1 MDNLRRLSSRDCV
14 VLVAV
19 IGGHVLLL
27 VLLVRFGIQRVPERQ
42 PERTLLLVELTRELP
57 PPAESEKPAPPVDD
71 PRARQRSKPAAP
83 ADTAIT
89 LPLSQPPAPRID
101 WTLEAERAA
110 RDAAAEGEQPGPRA
124 FGEQPVSPYR
134 RCKPPES
141 SFEWDPEP
149 DKAGFAGGLPF
160 VRLGERCV
168 VGLGFFGCAI
178 GKLPEA
184 NGELFADMHSVQE
197 PESSVPGLDECPP

>member
-1 MDNLRRLSSRDCV
+1 MDNRRRLSLRDCV
-14 VLVAV
+14 VCIVV

-27 VLLVRFGIQRVPERQ
+27 ALLPRLGSPRAPPRAPTLVLIDLPPERSAPPVPERSVS
-42 PERTLLLVELTRELP
+42 RTRE
-57 PPAESEKPAPPVDD
+57 
-71 PRARQRSKPAAP
+71 RRKPAAE
-83 ADTAIT
+83 DGNAIT
-89 LPLSQPPAPRID
+89 LPVPREPAPRVD
-101 WTLEAERAA
+101 WQLEGERAA
-110 RDAAAEGEQPGPRA
+110 RDGAAKLAEPGPRA

-134 RCKPPES
+134 KCRPRES

-149 DKAGFAGGLPF
+149 DKAGFAGGLPY

-184 NGELFADMHSVQE
+184 NGELFAGMNSPE
-197 PESSVPGLDECPP
+197 KPESSVPSPEDCRRD

>member
-27 VLLVRFGIQRVPERQ
+27 ALLVRFGIQRAPERQ
-42 PERTLLLVELTRELP
+42 AERTLLLLELP
-57 PPAESEKPAPPVDD
+57 APAESEKPAPPSDVSS
-71 PRARQRSKPAAP
+71 PRARKRSQPAAP

-89 LPLSQPPAPRID
+89 PPLSQPPAPRID

-110 RDAAAEGEQPGPRA
+110 RDAAADREQPGPRA

-134 RCKPPES
+134 
-141 SFEWDPEP
+141 
-149 DKAGFAGGLPF
+149 
-160 VRLGERCV
+160 
-168 VGLGFFGCAI
+168 
-178 GKLPEA
+178 
-184 NGELFADMHSVQE
+184 
-197 PESSVPGLDECPP
+197 

>member
-1 MDNLRRLSSRDCV
+1 M
-14 VLVAV
+14 LVAV

-27 VLLVRFGIQRVPERQ
+27 ALLVRFGIQRAPERQ
-42 PERTLLLVELTRELP
+42 PERTLLLVELMRELP
-57 PPAESEKPAPPVDD
+57 PPAESETPAAPRDVSS
-71 PRARQRSKPAAP
+71 PRARQRSKPAVSP
-83 ADTAIT
+83 DTAIT
-89 LPLSQPPAPRID
+89 PPLSQPPAPRID

-110 RDAAAEGEQPGPRA
+110 RDAAAAREQPGPRA

-134 RCKPPES
+134 RCKPRES

-160 VRLGERCV
+160 VRLGERCI

-184 NGELFADMHSVQE
+184 NGELFADMHSARE
-197 PESSVPGLDECPP
+197 PESSVPDLDECPP

>member
-27 VLLVRFGIQRVPERQ
+27 ALLVRFGIQRAPERQ
-42 PERTLLLVELTRELP
+42 AERTLLLIELP
-57 PPAESEKPAPPVDD
+57 ARAESEEPAPPVDD

-89 LPLSQPPAPRID
+89 LPLSQPPAPLID

-110 RDAAAEGEQPGPRA
+110 RDAAAEREQPGPRT
-124 FGEQPVSPYR
+124 FGEHPVSPYR
-134 RCKPPES
+134 RCKPRES

-160 VRLGERCV
+160 VRLGERCI

-184 NGELFADMHSVQE
+184 NGELFADMHSAQE
-197 PESSVPGLDECPP
+197 PESSVPDLDDCPP

>member
-1 MDNLRRLSSRDCV
+1 MDTLRRLSPRDCV
-14 VLVAV
+14 VFVAV

-27 VLLVRFGIQRVPERQ
+27 ALLPRFGVPRAPASA
-42 PERTLLLVELTRELP
+42 PERTLLLIELP
-57 PPAESEKPAPPVDD
+57 PPAIPETQAPPGSASS
-71 PRARQRSKPAAP
+71 PRARKRLPRAAP

-89 LPLSQPPAPRID
+89 PLLPQQPAPPID

-110 RDAAAEGEQPGPRA
+110 RDNAAGRIEPDPRA
-124 FGEQPVSPYR
+124 FGEHPVSPYR
-134 RCKPPES
+134 RCKPRES

-149 DKAGFAGGLPF
+149 DKAGFAGGLPY
-160 VRLGERCV
+160 VRLGKRCI

-184 NGELFADMHSVQE
+184 NGELFADMHAPDE
-197 PESSVPGLDECPP
+197 PESSVPALEDCQP